1 MREHK
6 FDSYFGRK
14 IAVDAS
20 MHIYSFLVRF
30 LAWCALGFPVV
41 SSPTLP
47 VRTGDVSSPYTYPL
61 RSNCF
66 DQASLVTH
74 EVAEG
79 GLDLLGAAQR
89 QPW

>member
-1 MREHK
+1 MRCRWQGLSKLLQDNAPSCVREHK

-47 VRTGDVSSPYTYPL
+47 VRTGDV
-61 RSNCF
+61 
-66 DQASLVTH
+66 
-74 EVAEG
+74 
-79 GLDLLGAAQR
+79 
-89 QPW
+89 